1 MLPSLREVRYADNC
15 IETIALAMEK
25 DGVSPMTMYRE
36 ASDRLARCIGDTIR
50 MYDPDEVIIECAWL
64 RRYEEIYRQLCES
77 VFDNN
82 NLIDRSDVNISLNTV
97 EDIWVKAR
105 LRWCTT
111 ASSRITPAN

>member
-36 ASDRLARCIGDTIR
+36 ASDRLARCNGDTIR

-64 RRYEEIYRQLCES
+64 RRYEEIYRLLCDS

-82 NLIDRSDVNISLNTV
+82 TLIDRSDVNFALNTV
-97 EDIWVKAR
+97 EVIWVKAR